1 MRDNP
6 QRRIALLIQYLG
18 TNFHGWQKQPGC
30 RSVQEEMEK
39 AIAQVVGQRV
49 TLVGA
54 GRTDTGVHAA
64 GQVAHFDVSSSIP
77 PEAWA
82 KVLKGYLPDDILVIA
97 STEVPPHWHA
107 CFSASYR
114 RYRYTIY
121 TGKSP
126 NIFLN
131 PFTWHYYYR
140 PLDEHLMREALLP
153 MLGVHDFSAF
163 RRAGSPRS
171 HSVLEVQ
178 QVHCERYG
186 EDLINIEI
194 QASGFLYGM
203 VRLMVGML
211 VEVGA
216 GRRSLS
222 EFYDIWKNRRR
233 DMVKYS
239 APAKGLCLLKVGYPH
254 MPFPHQPS
262 LSTLLSFNNLFTF
275 T

>member
-1 MRDNP
+1 
-6 QRRIALLIQYLG
+6 
-18 TNFHGWQKQPGC
+18 
-30 RSVQEEMEK
+30 MEK
-39 AIAQVVGQRV
+39 AIAQVVGHPV
-49 TLVGA
+49 NLVGA
-54 GRTDTGVHAA
+54 GRTDAGVHAA

-82 KVLKGYLPDDILVIA
+82 KVLKEYLPDDVLVLA
-97 STEVPPHWHA
+97 SAEVPPHWHA

-121 TGKSP
+121 TGKFP

-140 PLDEHLMREALLP
+140 PLDEHLMQQALEP
-153 MLGVHDFSAF
+153 MLGLHDFSAF
-163 RRAGSPRS
+163 RRAGSPRT
-171 HSVLEVQ
+171 HSMLEVQ

-216 GRRSLS
+216 GKKSLS
-222 EFYDIWKNRRR
+222 EFYDIWKNGRR

-239 APAKGLCLLKVGYPH
+239 APAKGLCLLKVGYPQ
-254 MPFPHQPS
+254 MPFSHQ
-262 LSTLLSFNNLFTF
+262 TYDNALLSFNSLFTF
-275 T
+275 S